1 MLIIPVKN
9 SKDLERALKKLKNKA
24 RDTGL
29 VKEIRN
35 RMEYKKPSVVKRE
48 MIQKAIYVNKRRI
61 DLEN

>member
-9 SKDLERALKKLKNKA
+9 SKDLERSLKRLKSKI

-29 VKEIRN
+29 LKEVRR

-48 MIQKAIYVNKRRI
+48 MIQKTIYVNKRNI
-61 DLEN
+61 DIEN

>member
-29 VKEIRN
+29 LKEFR
-35 RMEYKKPSVVKRE
+35 RRQEYKKPSVVKKEKLRE
-48 MIQKAIYVNKRRI
+48 LKKRKK
-61 DLEN
+61 

>member
-9 SKDLERALKKLKNKA
+9 SKDLERALKRLKTKV

-29 VKEIRN
+29 IKEIRN

-48 MIQKAIYVNKRRI
+48 IKQKAIYVNKRNI

>member
-9 SKDLERALKKLKNKA
+9 SKDLERALKKLKNKS

-29 VKEIRN
+29 LKEFR
-35 RMEYKKPSVVKRE
+35 RRQEYKKPSVVKRE
-48 MIQKAIYVNKRRI
+48 MMQKAIYVNKRNI